1 MTFLDEDKWD
11 ICSVCLRPH
20 LPPSLSSLKW
30 ECVIAA
36 LNGSWE
42 KVNGFKTE
50 KHNWASSG
58 HKESCSGLQQHADEG
73 VTMEENNLPQKRGKR

>member
-1 MTFLDEDKWD
+1 MRHL
-11 ICSVCLRPH
+11 LRSSPFT
-20 LPPSLSSLKW
+20 PPSLSSLKW
-30 ECVIAA
+30 ECVIVA
-36 LNGSWE
+36 LNGTRE

-73 VTMEENNLPQKRGKR
+73 VTMEENNLPQKRGKQLSNTSY